1 VGLERFLR
9 THADACL
16 AIALTL
22 LVQAEVWLIRAP
34 DPEELGHA
42 ATLGEQVVAAAAIGA
57 FTISLAWR
65 RHLPLAVIA
74 LGLIAAWL
82 SPTSPLD
89 ASIGLAFAVVVATWS
104 VGAGVAGRGAILGGL
119 AVLALAS
126 TIALAH
132 PGTVE
137 DVSDVSVLLL
147 IVGGPWVAG
156 IALRLRRERV
166 DELEAR
172 TIDLERRRDEEARRA
187 VADERARIARELH
200 DIVAHAISVIVLQA
214 RGGRRALATD
224 PDEAIEALIAIE
236 ATGSQALDEMRRLM
250 DVLRPADESPML
262 TPQPSL
268 GALDGL
274 VRQIRDSGL
283 PVELVTEGESIELPA
298 GIDLTA
304 YRIVQEALT
313 NALRHAGHASAR
325 VTVRFDDSGL
335 EIEVTDSGTVAGSGR
350 NGHGLVGMRERVS
363 LYGGSV
369 EAGPKPGGGF
379 RVLARLPL
387 TRGDG

>member
-1 VGLERFLR
+1 
-9 THADACL
+9 
-16 AIALTL
+16 
-22 LVQAEVWLIRAP
+22 
-34 DPEELGHA
+34 
-42 ATLGEQVVAAAAIGA
+42 
-57 FTISLAWR
+57 
-65 RHLPLAVIA
+65 
-74 LGLIAAWL
+74 
-82 SPTSPLD
+82 
-89 ASIGLAFAVVVATWS
+89 
-104 VGAGVAGRGAILGGL
+104 
-119 AVLALAS
+119 
-126 TIALAH
+126 
-132 PGTVE
+132 
-137 DVSDVSVLLL
+137 
-147 IVGGPWVAG
+147 
-156 IALRLRRERV
+156 
-166 DELEAR
+166 
-172 TIDLERRRDEEARRA
+172 

-268 GALDGL
+268 GDLDGL

-304 YRIVQEALT
+304 YRIVQEALMD
-313 NALRHAGHASAR
+313 ALRHAGHASAR